1 MNETETYWE
10 AVMIG
15 GSFEPHLNTDGYA
28 GYNCPDFK
36 TRADCEKWIKQW
48 NRKHPGVWIK
58 NKTWVDCE
66 NESENAI
73 YIKGI
78 NALGKKLIEVSNNK
92 LISEWLKKTFSQLGI
107 DYE

>member
-1 MNETETYWE
+1 M
-10 AVMIG
+10 
-15 GSFEPHLNTDGYA
+15 
-28 GYNCPDFK
+28 
-36 TRADCEKWIKQW
+36 
-48 NRKHPGVWIK
+48 WIK

-92 LISEWLKKTFSQLGI
+92 LISEWLKKTFSQLGV